1 MGEETSYY
9 RKKEGDT
16 MEKRLLDF
24 EVGETVDLFLLIKSS
39 VKGTA
44 SNGKHS

>member
-1 MGEETSYY
+1 MGGETSYY
-9 RKKEGDT
+9 RKKEGDK

-39 VKGTA
+39 VKERLATE
-44 SNGKHS
+44 SHS